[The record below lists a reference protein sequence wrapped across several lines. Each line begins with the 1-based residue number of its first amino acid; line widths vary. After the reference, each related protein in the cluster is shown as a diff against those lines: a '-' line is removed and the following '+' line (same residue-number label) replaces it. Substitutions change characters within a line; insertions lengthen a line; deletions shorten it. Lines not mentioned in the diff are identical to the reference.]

1 MQNFLQVLQL
11 YPRNRDLHNFHCQ
24 ASKCRAPICIATLK
38 TPSSSTPAGFLQVLW
53 WWWCLSWSHWLPAEL
68 RARRWG
74 VDTDCCPCQS
84 LCSTTSTPPTS
95 TAGSMG
101 TPWTWRWWCRRSRS
115 RPTATLS
122 GTGRP
127 GRLSLHKSSVSCQIL
142 DIHFIL
148 CVVLQESR
156 LYI

>member
-38 TPSSSTPAGFLQVLW
+38 TPSSSTPAGFLQALW
-53 WWWCLSWSHWLPAEL
+53 WWWWPFLVTRRAEL

-122 GTGRP
+122 GTKR
-127 GRLSLHKSSVSCQIL
+127 VSCQIL